1 MSNKQGKA
9 LMLCAIV
16 ALCAGLLPSCSAD
29 REFIRSLPKQPH
41 TPHEEVTV
49 RYLGTGCFLIA
60 HKGRTLLT
68 DPFVSNP
75 GPMRSL
81 AGQVTSDTAYINRMT
96 SPEEFANVRMVISG
110 HSHYD
115 HLLDLPYLSRWIPE
129 DALMCVNRTGTHLL
143 APFGITQPIVAVDS
157 LAADSVRMGQWLY
170 APDSSMRCMAI
181 HSLHPPQVMGMH
193 LMRGHYTADLTAP
206 PTRIWDWL
214 QGRTHA
220 FLVDFME
227 NGRPEFRLYLS
238 SSMAPAPFGLFPEE
252 LTAEK
257 KVDAVFLGAAGDY
270 DPQRYPAPALRLTD
284 PAQVYLIHWE
294 SFFRSKD
301 KKAKAISRRGL
312 RDFHDRVKAEVP
324 PHVPITLTVPLK
336 TY

>member
-1 MSNKQGKA
+1 MR
-9 LMLCAIV
+9 
-16 ALCAGLLPSCSAD
+16 GLEHQAHLPD
-29 REFIRSLPKQPH
+29 EDVK
-41 TPHEEVTV
+41 V
-49 RYLGTGCFLIA
+49 RYLGTGCFLID
-60 HKGRTLLT
+60 HKGRTLFT

-115 HLLDLPYLSRWIPE
+115 HLMDLPYLSRWMPD
-129 DALMCVNRTGTHLL
+129 DAILCVNRTGTHLL
-143 APFGITQPIVAVDS
+143 APYDIKQPVVAMDS
-157 LAADSVRMGQWLY
+157 LAADSVCLGQWVY
-170 APDSSMRCMAI
+170 AADSSMRCMAI

-193 LMRGHYTADLTAP
+193 LMRGHHTTDFEEP
-206 PTRIWDWL
+206 PTRMWDWL

-220 FLVDFME
+220 FLVDFLE
-227 NGRPEFRLYLS
+227 DDNPVYRLYLS

-252 LTAEK
+252 LTEDK
-257 KVDAVFLGAAGDY
+257 KVDAVFIGAAGDY
-270 DPQRYPAPALRLTD
+270 NPDRYPAPALRLTN
-284 PAQVYLIHWE
+284 PSKVYLIHWE

-312 RDFHDRVKAEVP
+312 FDFQERVKRLVP
-324 PHVPITLTVPLK
+324 SNVPVTVTLPLK